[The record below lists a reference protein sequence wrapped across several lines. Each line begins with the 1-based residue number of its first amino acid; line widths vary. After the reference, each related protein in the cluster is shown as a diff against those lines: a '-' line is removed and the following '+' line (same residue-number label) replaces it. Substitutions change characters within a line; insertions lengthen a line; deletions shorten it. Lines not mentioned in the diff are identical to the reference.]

1 MSDFEKALK
10 TGMEKAILKQ
20 VSEGAFLKLDYN
32 DRVGIPAS
40 FVTECW
46 DLVDRTS
53 LKKKIA
59 ERVESELADRIM
71 NHIAAEL
78 ATDIKQI
85 LSVTERREMIRG
97 IARQHLD
104 AIMTAGVVK

>member
-1 MSDFEKALK
+1 MDDFSLALK
-10 TGMEKAILKQ
+10 THMEKAILKL
-20 VSEGAFLKLDYN
+20 VADGSFIMPNYEN
-32 DRVGIPAS
+32 RVKIPPEFMKA
-40 FVTECW
+40 CW
-46 DLVDRTS
+46 DMVDQES

-59 ERVESELADRIM
+59 ERVESELADRVI

-78 ATDIKQI
+78 STDIKQI

-104 AIMTAGVVK
+104 SIMAAGAKP